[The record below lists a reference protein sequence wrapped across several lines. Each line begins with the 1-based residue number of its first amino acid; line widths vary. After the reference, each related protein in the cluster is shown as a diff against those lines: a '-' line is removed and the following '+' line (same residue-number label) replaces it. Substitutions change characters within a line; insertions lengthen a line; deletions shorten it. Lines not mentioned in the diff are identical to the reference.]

1 MHGITAPSRLAN
13 AVRLFA
19 RARVSAASSGQW
31 RARDWRRHGHRS
43 QPGIDGASWSSRTS
57 PRLELREAHPR
68 CGCRAGRPKAFG
80 NTATSYIIKASYEG
94 VGGLAVDGQVTIRR
108 SGTAHL

>member
-1 MHGITAPSRLAN
+1 MIRLSIASVGATRPPCGCGSPGPFCQGIDRMHGITAPSRLAN

-43 QPGIDGASWSSRTS
+43 QPGIDGAS
-57 PRLELREAHPR
+57 
-68 CGCRAGRPKAFG
+68 
-80 NTATSYIIKASYEG
+80 
-94 VGGLAVDGQVTIRR
+94 
-108 SGTAHL
+108 